1 MYIYLCTIHMH
12 LHMYKIIMQVY
23 MYVHICRATGNKMY
37 GTKYEEDIKEIVR
50 RTAEY
55 CDCLQSFLVL
65 HSMGGGETVYLL
77 GGRRVVCTC
86 VCVGAA

>member
-1 MYIYLCTIHMH
+1 MY
-12 LHMYKIIMQVY
+12 LHMYKVIMQVY
-23 MYVHICRATGNKMY
+23 MYGCIYRATGNKMY

-65 HSMGGGETVYLL
+65 HSMGGGKAV
-77 GGRRVVCTC
+77 
-86 VCVGAA
+86 